1 MASRRDRDQ
10 SASHLP
16 DLDWWQRH
24 RLDVVLLVLGVS
36 ANLRVWLGFFAV
48 RELSFVILLIVAAGS
63 ETVRRL
69 VEAGR
74 NDARPRLFTSDRR
87 FDLIAALFLMTG
99 PDPITLPAVGFLSPS
114 TWWRS
119 RVLPPSL
126 ALGSGLA
133 ILAAT
138 VLLAAYGTQRSR
150 LRPMPRIRDLA
161 GVPDLHIASLVIAP
175 DLRPA

>member
-1 MASRRDRDQ
+1 M
-10 SASHLP
+10 
-16 DLDWWQRH
+16 
-24 RLDVVLLVLGVS
+24 LDVVLLVLGVS

-48 RELSFVILLIVAAGS
+48 RELSFAILVIVAAGC
-63 ETVRRL
+63 ETVRR
-69 VEAGR
+69 VVDAGR
-74 NDARPRLFTSDRR
+74 NDARPRLFTGDRR

-114 TWWRS
+114 AWWRS
-119 RVLPPSL
+119 LVLPPSL

-138 VLLAAYGTQRSR
+138 VLPLAAYGTQPSR

-161 GVPDLHIASLVIAP
+161 GVPDSHIASLVIA
-175 DLRPA
+175 A